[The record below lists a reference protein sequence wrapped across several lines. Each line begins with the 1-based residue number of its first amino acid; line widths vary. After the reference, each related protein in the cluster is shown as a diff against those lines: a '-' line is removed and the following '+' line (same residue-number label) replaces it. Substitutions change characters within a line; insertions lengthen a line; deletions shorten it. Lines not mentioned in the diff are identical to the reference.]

1 MSRRC
6 VRWWSAPVL
15 LLWLAGCAHGPWA
28 RRRVPACA
36 GQLVSTDVM
45 DGDFLLRQRVRVE
58 AGGRSFALRLVT
70 QKRGGELLQVGIDP
84 LGAKL
89 FTLRQRGTQ
98 VEVDALPAPVLEVEP
113 ANFLR
118 DLHRIRFLTIDDP
131 PADGSSSTVRDGT
144 EIRETWER
152 GTLRERRFRRVA
164 GRPDGAVV
172 LRFETPGPTREGIH
186 RVSIANGWCG
196 YRVEV
201 VTLVEEPE
209 A

>member
-1 MSRRC
+1 MTRC
-6 VRWWSAPVL
+6 RARWLSGGVL
-15 LLWLAGCAHGPWA
+15 VLWLVGCVHLPWG
-28 RRRVPACA
+28 RRHVPACA
-36 GQLVSTDVM
+36 GQLVSTDAM
-45 DGDFLLRQRVRVE
+45 AGDFLLRQRVQVE

-113 ANFLR
+113 ANLLR
-118 DLHRIRFLTIDDP
+118 DLHRIRFLTLDE
-131 PADGSSSTVRDGT
+131 PATDGSSRAIRDGT

-164 GRPDGAVV
+164 GRPEGSVE
-172 LRFETPGPTREGIH
+172 LRFETPGPTQEGIQ
-186 RVSIANGWCG
+186 RVSIVNGWCG

-201 VTLVEEPE
+201 VTLVEEPLS
-209 A
+209 